1 MGKLKGYFLFLG
13 ILFMRLFS
21 SSMLHIIDVQV
32 SYFYVLILIR
42 NIFLAVHNVSRSKN
56 IALKSAFCKLAFEQ

>member
-1 MGKLKGYFLFLG
+1 
-13 ILFMRLFS
+13 MRLFF